1 MPTKEAV
8 AQWSEAYR
16 IAWEE
21 ADSEAA
27 ASLFTEDSSYRNDIY
42 EEPNRGRTGVAEYW
56 TGVTSVQSDVTVRMG
71 TPFVDGDRAAVEFW
85 TTMKIEGNP
94 VTLAGCLLLLFDEG
108 GLCSDLREYWNFVDG
123 THQPPAG
130 WGA

>member
-1 MPTKEAV
+1 MPTEEEV
-8 AQWSEAYR
+8 SRWSEAYR

-21 ADSEAA
+21 ANSEAA

-42 EEPNRGRTGVAEYW
+42 EDPNEGRTSVSEYW
-56 TGVTSVQSDVTVRMG
+56 TGVTSVQSDVSVRMG

-85 TTMKIEGNP
+85 TTMRIEGNP
-94 VTLAGCLLLLFDEG
+94 VTLAGCLLLRFSDD

-123 THQPPAG
+123 THEPPVG
-130 WGA
+130 WGE

>member
-1 MPTKEAV
+1 MPTKQAV
-8 AQWSEAYR
+8 EEWSEAYR

-42 EEPNRGRTGVAEYW
+42 QEPNRGRTGVAEYW

-71 TPFVDGDRAAVEFW
+71 TPFVEGDRAVVEFW

-94 VTLAGCLLLLFDEG
+94 VTLAGCLLLRFDEG

-123 THQPPAG
+123 THQPPHG
-130 WGA
+130 WGE

>member
-1 MPTKEAV
+1 MPTEEEV
-8 AQWSEAYR
+8 SRWSEAYR

-21 ADSEAA
+21 ANSEAA

-42 EEPNRGRTGVAEYW
+42 EDPNEGRTGVSEYW
-56 TGVTSVQSDVTVRMG
+56 TGVTSVQSDVSVRMG

-85 TTMKIEGNP
+85 TTMRIEGNP
-94 VTLAGCLLLLFDEG
+94 VTLAGCLLLRFSDD

-123 THQPPAG
+123 THEPPVG
-130 WGA
+130 WGE